1 MRAPQRAP
9 QRAMPHLGA
18 LLLLLLGL
26 AAMPG
31 RALADAAANV
41 AGRATT
47 STDGQV
53 IYTQLCQGCHMA
65 NARGGV
71 GAARIPALAGNAKLR
86 NGGYPVYVVLNGYGA
101 MPWLSNML
109 NDAQVAAVVNY
120 VRSHFGNAYTDAVK
134 PEDVAAV
141 RGPDPTIER

>member
-1 MRAPQRAP
+1 MRPARRLPI
-9 QRAMPHLGA
+9 
-18 LLLLLLGL
+18 LLLCGLGL
-26 AAMPG
+26 LPS

-41 AGRATT
+41 AGHAVT

-53 IYTQLCQGCHMA
+53 IYAELCQGCHMA

-101 MPWLSNML
+101 MPWLSTEL
-109 NDAQVAAVVNY
+109 NDAQVASVVNY
-120 VRSHFGNAYTDAVK
+120 VRSHFGNGYTDVVK

-141 RGPDPTIER
+141 RGPEPTIER

>member
-1 MRAPQRAP
+1 MRLVRQF
-9 QRAMPHLGA
+9 GA
-18 LLLLLLGL
+18 LLLLGL
-26 AAMPG
+26 AACPG
-31 RALADAAANV
+31 RALADAAANI
-41 AGRATT
+41 AGQAVT

-53 IYTQLCQGCHMA
+53 IYTELCQGCHMA

-101 MPWLSNML
+101 MPWLSNEL

-120 VRSHFGNAYTDAVK
+120 VRSHFGNGYTDTVK

-141 RGPDPTIER
+141 RAPDPTIER

>member
-1 MRAPQRAP
+1 MRPNLVRSNLMRAF
-9 QRAMPHLGA
+9 
-18 LLLLLLGL
+18 LLLGL
-26 AAMPG
+26 AAVPG

-41 AGRATT
+41 VGRAST
-47 STDGQV
+47 STDGKV
-53 IYTQLCQGCHMA
+53 IYAELCQGCHMA

-71 GAARIPALAGNAKLR
+71 GAARIPALAGNAKLK

-120 VRSHFGNAYTDAVK
+120 VRSNFGNSYADAVK

>member
-1 MRAPQRAP
+1 MRGIRRLP
-9 QRAMPHLGA
+9 A
-18 LLLLLLGL
+18 LLLCGLGL
-26 AAMPG
+26 LPG

-41 AGRATT
+41 AGQAITG
-47 STDGQV
+47 TDGQA
-53 IYTQLCQGCHMA
+53 IYAELCQGCHMA
-65 NARGGV
+65 NARGGA

-101 MPWLSNML
+101 MPWLSTEL

-120 VRSHFGNAYTDAVK
+120 VRSHFGNGYTDAVK

-141 RGPDPTIER
+141 RGPEPTIER